1 MELEQ
6 KTLAGII
13 GGVGPY
19 AGLDFVRDIFNNT
32 IALSDQEHIGVLLVS
47 CPAIIPDR
55 TKYLLDEETLNPAL
69 GLFEAAKILYT
80 GGARYVVVTC
90 NTAHVDRIFKPFCEM
105 VHNALPEMCII
116 NMLETCAEFVK
127 ENMPHVK
134 KIGYLARLGT
144 YKPFVSRIFY

>member
-6 KTLAGII
+6 KPLAGII

-55 TKYLLDEETLNPAL
+55 TKYLLDEETVNPAL
-69 GLFEAAKILYT
+69 GLFS
-80 GGARYVVVTC
+80 G
-90 NTAHVDRIFKPFCEM
+90 
-105 VHNALPEMCII
+105 
-116 NMLETCAEFVK
+116 
-127 ENMPHVK
+127 
-134 KIGYLARLGT
+134 
-144 YKPFVSRIFY
+144 